1 MRENRQQVTR
11 QKRLGYDVGMST
23 DQVQVFGNTISP
35 KRVAQGVRL
44 RERFARKYGYVEG
57 LKYPLSA
64 SENPTV
70 GPFIGVHN
78 VVSRQGGAALDPEKG
93 VLVGTIRMG
102 YGHYRIAMALA
113 SAVHSMGLIPYWFD
127 LLGFDSPG
135 ARMIRDMDKWY
146 SLGSRVSQ
154 KSRLFNRLLWDPLMG
169 KWYKRLEKNYPVMA
183 AAALFS
189 DVYGEI
195 PKDMP
200 FLASHPFAAH
210 GALHAGLKRV
220 VNVIPDNCPLGFHLS
235 AGGIQTVQSPSAYFG
250 FRTLKGMGG
259 RGQTPHGVPAA
270 QLAMTGHYIDHE
282 LAANA
287 VLDCEARMTRIQ
299 AKAPRRLLI
308 SVGGAG
314 AQQGLIAAVL
324 GELMPRLRDK
334 SVTLFINFGDHG
346 RIYDAVMKAV
356 PGARELATHH
366 TDWIETAWFAER
378 AAEDDLPGGLH
389 TFLNNDI
396 YAAVYTTNL
405 LMRASDVLL
414 TKPSELAYYPIP
426 KLFLERVGG
435 HEAWGAIR
443 ASELG
448 DGTQECGSIPI
459 TLQTLRL
466 LIEEDDLL
474 SMLCDG
480 IIKLDGMGVYHGAYR
495 AVELAL
501 D

>member
-1 MRENRQQVTR
+1 
-11 QKRLGYDVGMST
+11 
-23 DQVQVFGNTISP
+23 
-35 KRVAQGVRL
+35 
-44 RERFARKYGYVEG
+44 
-57 LKYPLSA
+57 
-64 SENPTV
+64 
-70 GPFIGVHN
+70 
-78 VVSRQGGAALDPEKG
+78 
-93 VLVGTIRMG
+93 
-102 YGHYRIAMALA
+102 
-113 SAVHSMGLIPYWFD
+113 
-127 LLGFDSPG
+127 
-135 ARMIRDMDKWY
+135 
-146 SLGSRVSQ
+146 
-154 KSRLFNRLLWDPLMG
+154 
-169 KWYKRLEKNYPVMA
+169 MA
-183 AAALFS
+183 ASALFS

-200 FLASHPFAAH
+200 FLATHPFAAH

-220 VNVIPDNCPLGFHLS
+220 VNVIPDNCPLGFHLAS
-235 AGGIQTVQSPSAYFG
+235 GGIQTVQSPSAYFG
-250 FRTLKGMGG
+250 FRTLKGMGTP
-259 RGQTPHGVPAA
+259 GQTPHGVPAA

-287 VLDCEARMTRIQ
+287 VLDCGARLTRIQ

-314 AQQGLIAAVL
+314 AQQGLIAAIL
-324 GELMPRLRDK
+324 QELMPRLREK
-334 SVTLFINFGDHG
+334 SVTLFLNFGDHR
-346 RIYDAVMKAV
+346 RIYDAVMAAV
-356 PGARELATHH
+356 PGALELATRH
-366 TDWIETAWFAER
+366 TDWLETAWFAEN
-378 AAEDDLPGGLH
+378 AAADNLPGGLH

-448 DGTQECGSIPI
+448 DGTQECDSLPL

-466 LIEEDDLL
+466 LIDEDDLL

>member
-1 MRENRQQVTR
+1 
-11 QKRLGYDVGMST
+11 MSA
-23 DQVQVFGNTISP
+23 DNVQIFGNVIDP
-35 KRVAQGVRL
+35 KRVAKGART
-44 RERFARKYGYVEG
+44 RERLARRYRYVPG

-64 SENPTV
+64 AENPTV
-70 GPFIGVHN
+70 GPYIGVQN
-78 VVSRQGGAALDPEKG
+78 VFSRPGGAAVDAEKG
-93 VLVGTIRMG
+93 VFVGTIRMG

-113 SAVHSMGLIPYWFD
+113 SAVHSMGLVPYWFD

-146 SLGSRVSQ
+146 SFGSRISQ
-154 KSRLFNRLLWDPLMG
+154 KSRLFNRLLWDPLLG
-169 KWYKRLEKNYPVMA
+169 KWYRRLEKNYPVMA
-183 AAALFS
+183 FSELFS

-195 PKDMP
+195 PKDTP
-200 FLASHPFAAH
+200 FLATHPFAAH

-250 FRTLKGMGG
+250 FRTLRGMGP
-259 RGQTPHGVPAA
+259 RGATPHGVPAA
-270 QLAMTGHYIDHE
+270 QLSMTGHYIDHE

-287 VLDCEARMTRIQ
+287 VLDCEARLTRMQ

-314 AQQGLIAAVL
+314 AQQGLISAML
-324 GELMPRLRDK
+324 RELLPRLREK
-334 SVTLFINFGDHG
+334 SLTLFINFGDHR
-346 RIYDAVMKAV
+346 RIHNAVMAAV
-356 PGARELATHH
+356 PGARELATAH
-366 TDWIETAWFAER
+366 TDWAETAAFAED
-378 AAEDDLPGGLH
+378 AVTGDVPGGLH
-389 TFLNNDI
+389 TFLNPDI

-414 TKPSELAYYPIP
+414 TKPSELAYYPVP
-426 KLFLERVGG
+426 KMFLERVGG

-443 ASELG
+443 SSELG
-448 DGTQECGSIPI
+448 DGTQECDSLPL

-466 LIEEDDLL
+466 LIDEDDLL

-480 IIKLDGMGVYHGAYR
+480 IIKLDAMGVYHGAYR

>member
-1 MRENRQQVTR
+1 MGTN
-11 QKRLGYDVGMST
+11 K
-23 DQVQVFGNTISP
+23 VQVFGNEIGP
-35 KRVAQGVRL
+35 RRVAQGVRL
-44 RERFARKYGYVEG
+44 RARFARKYGHVAG

-64 SENPTV
+64 AENPIV
-70 GPFIGVHN
+70 GSFIGVHN
-78 VVSRQGGAALDPEKG
+78 VTSRPGGEALDPEKG

-113 SAVHSMGLIPYWFD
+113 SAVHSMGLVPYWFD

-135 ARMIRDMDKWY
+135 ARMIRDMDRWY
-146 SLGSRVSQ
+146 SLGSRISQ
-154 KSRLFNRLLWDPLMG
+154 KSRMFNRLVWDPLMG
-169 KWYKRLEKNYPVMA
+169 KWYKRLEKNHPVMEA
-183 AAALFS
+183 SALFS

-210 GALHAGLKRV
+210 GALHAGMKRV
-220 VNVIPDNCPLGFHLS
+220 VNVIPDNCPLGFHLA

-250 FRTLKGMGG
+250 FRTLKGMGN
-259 RGQTPHGVPAA
+259 RGQTPNGVPAA
-270 QLAMTGHYIDHE
+270 QLAMTGHYVDHE

-287 VLDCEARMTRIQ
+287 VMDCEARLTRIQ

-314 AQQGLIAAVL
+314 AQQKLIAAVL
-324 GELMPRLRDK
+324 RELMPRLREK
-334 SVTLFINFGDHG
+334 SITLFINFGDHR
-346 RIYDAVMKAV
+346 RIHDAVMAAV
-356 PGARELATHH
+356 PGARELATRH
-366 TDWIETAWFAER
+366 TDWLETAWFAENA
-378 AAEDDLPGGLH
+378 AAEDLPGGLH
-389 TFLNNDI
+389 TFLNTDI

-443 ASELG
+443 SSELG
-448 DGTQECGSIPI
+448 DGTQECGSLPL
-459 TLQTLRL
+459 TLQALRL
-466 LIEEDDLL
+466 LIDEDDLL

-480 IIKLDGMGVYHGAYR
+480 IIKLDAMGVYHGAHR

>member
-1 MRENRQQVTR
+1 MAGNGQQVTR
-11 QKRLGYDVGMST
+11 EKRIRYDVRMGT
-23 DQVQVFGNTISP
+23 EQVQVFGNEIGP

-44 RERFARKYGYVEG
+44 RERFARKYGYVAG

-64 SENPTV
+64 AENPTV
-70 GPFIGVHN
+70 GPYIGVHN
-78 VVSRQGGAALDPEKG
+78 VTSGQGGGAIDPEKG
-93 VLVGTIRMG
+93 VFVGTIRMG

-113 SAVHSMGLIPYWFD
+113 SAVHSMGLVPYWFD

-146 SLGSRVSQ
+146 SLGSRISQ

-169 KWYKRLEKNYPVMA
+169 KWYKRLEKNHPVMA
-183 AAALFS
+183 AAELFS

-220 VNVIPDNCPLGFHLS
+220 VNIIPDNCPLGFHLAS
-235 AGGIQTVQSPSAYFG
+235 GGIQTVQSPSAYFG
-250 FRTLKGMGG
+250 FRTLKGMGQRG
-259 RGQTPHGVPAA
+259 RTPNGVPAA

-287 VLDCEARMTRIQ
+287 VLDCEARLTRIQ
-299 AKAPRRLLI
+299 ARAPRRLLI

-314 AQQGLIAAVL
+314 AQQGLIAAIL
-324 GELMPRLRDK
+324 RELIPRLREK
-334 SVTLFINFGDHG
+334 SVTLFVNFGDH
-346 RIYDAVMKAV
+346 RSVHDAVMRAV
-356 PGARELATHH
+356 PEALGLAVRH
-366 TDWIETAWFAER
+366 TDWLETAWFAEN
-378 AAEDDLPGGLH
+378 AAVEDLPGGLH
-389 TFLNNDI
+389 TFLNKDI

-414 TKPSELAYYPIP
+414 TKPGELAYYPIP

-448 DGTQECGSIPI
+448 DGTQECDSLPLA
-459 TLQTLRL
+459 LQTLRL
-466 LIEEDDLL
+466 LIDEDDIL

>member
-1 MRENRQQVTR
+1 MAGNGQQVTR
-11 QKRLGYDVGMST
+11 EKRFRYDVAMGT
-23 DQVQVFGNTISP
+23 VKVKVLGNEIGP
-35 KRVAQGVRL
+35 KRVAQGARL
-44 RERFARKYGYVEG
+44 RERFARKYGHVAG

-64 SENPTV
+64 VENPTV
-70 GPFIGVHN
+70 GPYIGVQN
-78 VVSRQGGAALDPEKG
+78 VVPGRNGEPIDPEKG
-93 VLVGTIRMG
+93 VFVGTIRMG

-113 SAVHSMGLIPYWFD
+113 SAVHSMGLVPYWFD
-127 LLGFDSPG
+127 LLGFESPG

-146 SLGSRVSQ
+146 SLGSRISQ
-154 KSRLFNRLLWDPLMG
+154 KSRLFNRMLWDPLMG
-169 KWYKRLEKNYPVMA
+169 KWYKRLEKNYPVME

-195 PKDMP
+195 PRDMP
-200 FLASHPFAAH
+200 FLATHPFAAH

-220 VNVIPDNCPLGFHLS
+220 VNVIPDNCPLGFHLA

-250 FRTLKGMGG
+250 FRTLKGMGT
-259 RGQTPHGVPAA
+259 RGQTPRGVPAA
-270 QLAMTGHYIDHE
+270 QLAMTGHYVDHE

-287 VLDCEARMTRIQ
+287 VLDCEARLTRIQ

-314 AQQGLIAAVL
+314 AQQGLIAAIL
-324 GELMPRLRDK
+324 QDLMPRLRDK
-334 SVTLFINFGDHG
+334 SVTLFLNFGDH
-346 RIYDAVMKAV
+346 RHIHDAVMRGV
-356 PGARELATHH
+356 PGALELAVRH
-366 TDWIETAWFAER
+366 TDWAKTAAFAER
-378 AAEDDLPGGLH
+378 AVEQDLPGGLH
-389 TFLNNDI
+389 VFLNDDI

-435 HEAWGAIR
+435 HEAWGATR

-448 DGTQECGSIPI
+448 DGTLECDTLAL

-466 LIEEDDLL
+466 LIDEDDLL

>member
-1 MRENRQQVTR
+1 MTR
-11 QKRLGYDVGMST
+11 RKPFGYDVGMGT
-23 DQVQVFGNTISP
+23 EQVQVFGNEIGP
-35 KRVAQGVRL
+35 RRVEQGRRL
-44 RERFARKYGYVEG
+44 RERFARKYGHAPG
-57 LKYPLSA
+57 RKYPLS
-64 SENPTV
+64 SVENPII
-70 GPFIGVHN
+70 GPYIGVQN
-78 VVSRQGGAALDPEKG
+78 VVSGRDGDTPIDAEKG
-93 VLVGTIRMG
+93 VFIGTIRMG

-113 SAVHSMGLIPYWFD
+113 SAVHSMGLVPYWFD

-146 SLGSRVSQ
+146 SLGSRISQ

-169 KWYKRLEKNYPVMA
+169 KWYKRLEKNYPLMEASV
-183 AAALFS
+183 LFS

-200 FLASHPFAAH
+200 FLASHPFAAN

-220 VNVIPDNCPLGFHLS
+220 VNIIPDNCPLGFHV
-235 AGGIQTVQSPSAYFG
+235 APGGIQTVQSPSAYFG
-250 FRTLKGMGG
+250 FRTLKGMGQRG
-259 RGQTPHGVPAA
+259 RAPHGIPAA
-270 QLAMTGHYIDHE
+270 QLAMTGHYVDHE
-282 LAANA
+282 LASNA
-287 VLDCEARMTRIQ
+287 VLDCEARLTRIQ

-314 AQQGLIAAVL
+314 AQQGLFIAVL
-324 GELMPRLRDK
+324 RELMPRLREK
-334 SVTLFINFGDHG
+334 SVTLFLNFGDHT
-346 RIYDAVMKAV
+346 RIHDTVLRAV
-356 PGARELATHH
+356 PESLDIAVRH
-366 TDWIETAWFAER
+366 TDWTETAAFADR
-378 AAEDDLPGGLH
+378 AAEEDLPGGLH
-389 TFLNNDI
+389 VFLNSDI

-405 LMRASDVLL
+405 LMRASDVML
-414 TKPSELAYYPIP
+414 TKPSELAFYPIP
-426 KLFLERVGG
+426 KLLLERVGG

-448 DGTQECGSIPI
+448 DGTQECNSVPL

-466 LIEEDDLL
+466 MLDEDDLL